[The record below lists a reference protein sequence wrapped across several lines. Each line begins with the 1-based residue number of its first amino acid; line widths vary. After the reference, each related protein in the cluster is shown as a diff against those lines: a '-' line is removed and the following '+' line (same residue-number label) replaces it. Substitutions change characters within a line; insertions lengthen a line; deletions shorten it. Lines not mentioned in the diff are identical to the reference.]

1 MTALHDNPSI
11 YPTLPPREMGEGARE
26 ILDGMPSDDPWR
38 KCWEYRLTH
47 EMTEGEGS
55 AFWHGANLASIGSKR
70 GQMIEWL
77 DLLEKTH
84 QVCAGVRM
92 DTPEDQALHDT
103 HTQQVADIIGQLR
116 GLLA

>member
-1 MTALHDNPSI
+1 MTSLHDNPAI
-11 YPTLPPREMGEGARE
+11 YPTLPGREMDDAARGL
-26 ILDGMPSDDPWR
+26 LDGMPSDDPWR
-38 KCWEYRLTH
+38 KCWEYRLSH
-47 EMTEGEGS
+47 DMTEREGS
-55 AFWHGANLASIGSKR
+55 AFWHGANLVKR
-70 GQMIEWL
+70 PSVTRAREWL